1 MDIAGS
7 RSVDYAVVTAQQIP
21 GAATANGC
29 VQVIPKTHARGLINP
44 SHPSAFLTPEQ
55 AQAELKT
62 SEPVFLEL
70 KPGEAVLLH
79 NYLLHAS
86 DVNRTDI
93 SRRAF
98 SVCYMDGR
106 TVDSGGERFTKIF

>member
-1 MDIAGS
+1 
-7 RSVDYAVVTAQQIP
+7 
-21 GAATANGC
+21 
-29 VQVIPKTHARGLINP
+29 VQH
-44 SHPSAFLTPEQ
+44 
-55 AQAELKT
+55 
-62 SEPVFLEL
+62 LEL

-98 SVCYMDGR
+98 SVCYMDAR
-106 TVDSGGERFTKIF
+106 TVTRNAETYSTIFGEGALRLEDLTRSTLASKNS